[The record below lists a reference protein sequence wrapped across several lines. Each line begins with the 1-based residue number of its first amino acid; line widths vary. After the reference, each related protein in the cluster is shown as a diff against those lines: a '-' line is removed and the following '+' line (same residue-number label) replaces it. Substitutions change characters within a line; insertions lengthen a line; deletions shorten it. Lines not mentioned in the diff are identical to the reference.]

1 MEDYIEISLRFF
13 DNGDDKIWVEGL
25 NGNRGKTVMMV

>member
-1 MEDYIEISLRFF
+1 MEDYVEIRLRFY

-25 NGNRGKTVMMV
+25 NGNRGK